1 VLIYSAGPLL
11 SEGERRFNL
20 DLKAKME
27 KLGFRVFLAQHD
39 VVEHGKP
46 EGANPARLRGRR

>member
-1 VLIYSAGPLL
+1 MLIYSAGPLL

-39 VVEHGKP
+39 DEHGKP
-46 EGANPARLRGRR
+46 EGANPARLHGRR